1 MRKLLL
7 ILVAIIT
14 ASTCSVITAKPMNM
28 DNIFASIQGKSLSGN
43 IVISEPNLEGI
54 VYISYTGYENVTII
68 VTVNDEEVDFENGRI
83 QLNAGQSTITVIVT
97 ASGYSTK
104 TKTVQVEWYPQ
115 DDPHQSGY
123 WIVFI
128 SNEEKEIW
136 YELFSL
142 PDGNYYNMI
151 DCPKAIYGDIARF
164 YYMIDGCPYGAP
176 DDMVEVFLQ
185 DYLYNPLVAYPSGS
199 PYYYFIHTGYG
210 NMIGIYHHYNDFGEL
225 SEYCCYVNQY
235 YEINPPGDVNQDDIV
250 NIHDVSDLIEMLL
263 YGSYWD
269 SPDVNKDG
277 VVNIEDLAKLID
289 ILLHQS

>member
-97 ASGYSTK
+97 ASGYNTK
-104 TKTVQVEWYPQ
+104 TKTFQVEWYPQ

-136 YELFSL
+136 YELFAL

-225 SEYCCYVNQY
+225 SAYCCYVNQY

>member
-43 IVISEPNLEGI
+43 IVTSEPNLEGI

-97 ASGYSTK
+97 ASGYNTK

-136 YELFSL
+136 YELFEL

-151 DCPKAIYGDIARF
+151 DCPKAIFGDIASF

-176 DDMVEVFLQ
+176 EDMVEAFLQ
-185 DYLYNPLVAYPSGS
+185 DYLFNILIAYPSGS
-199 PYYYFIHTGYG
+199 PCRYFINTGYG
-210 NMIGIYHHYNDFGEL
+210 YMIGIYHYFNDFGEF
-225 SEYCCYVNQY
+225 SSYFCHVNRY
-235 YEINPPGDVNQDDIV
+235 YEMNPPGDVNQDDIV

-263 YGSYWD
+263 ENSHWG

-277 VVNIEDLAKLID
+277 VANIEDLAKLID
-289 ILLHQS
+289 ILLHQP